1 MKGTTTLAIQQ
12 YQKVEQK
19 KAQLQRAEY
28 ELTQLEVDIPDEDFA
43 QFIQVTEA
51 IREKVELTNAA
62 RYPKVFGPL

>member
-1 MKGTTTLAIQQ
+1 MTGTTIQAVQQ
-12 YQKVEQK
+12 YETVERK

-28 ELTQLEVDIPDEDFA
+28 QLTQLVVDIPDEDFA
-43 QFIQVTEA
+43 QYMEVTEV